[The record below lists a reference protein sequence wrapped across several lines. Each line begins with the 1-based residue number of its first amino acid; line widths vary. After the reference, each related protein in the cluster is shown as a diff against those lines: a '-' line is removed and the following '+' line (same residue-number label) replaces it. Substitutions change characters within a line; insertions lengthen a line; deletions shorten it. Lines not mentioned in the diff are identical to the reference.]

1 MIPSSVFPTL
11 NRLYPNHI
19 IKAIPE
25 AWKASFGWSINVYTE
40 LPVLSQLRVLKEEDF
55 SEVSLLLC
63 NEKTKVEI
71 TIDWL
76 TSDFDF
82 CRPARR
88 KSRLYSTFLL

>member
-1 MIPSSVFPTL
+1 MIPTSIFPKL
-11 NRLYPNHI
+11 AAVYPQHKI
-19 IKAIPE
+19 ICVKE
-25 AWKASFGWSINVYTE
+25 ALDTS

-55 SEVSLLLC
+55 TEVSLLLL
-63 NEKTKVEI
+63 NEKTKDEI